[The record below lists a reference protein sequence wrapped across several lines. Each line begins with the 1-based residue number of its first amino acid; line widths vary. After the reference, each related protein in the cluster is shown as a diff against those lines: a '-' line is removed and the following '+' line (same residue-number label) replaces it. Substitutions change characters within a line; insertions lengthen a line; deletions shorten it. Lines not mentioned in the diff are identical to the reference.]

1 MFYTTPFADFSAA
14 DPTRYVPIVR
24 ERAADLITPVG
35 AAARLFKPG
44 EPSFLLESAEGG
56 ETIGRYSLIGT
67 SPTAEI
73 GPQWR
78 RPRRPA
84 RVLDAHQVV
93 PIDSPGALPAGAV
106 GYLGYD
112 AIRLWED
119 VPQQHGPASVP
130 MYLFHHFK
138 DLIVFDHLKQRL
150 FLITLIEPGARDQ
163 RDYDE
168 AIARLEDI
176 RARLNAEVKLPPM
189 VVDSEPH
196 TVSPDAETF
205 MANVRQAKEHIVA
218 GDIFQ
223 VVIARTFSKRYTG
236 SPLHLYR
243 ALRMVNP
250 SPFMF
255 YLEMGDHQVIGASPE
270 DLVRVKGDRVETLPI
285 AGTRR
290 RGATPEEDD
299 ALAADLLADPKEIA
313 EHTMLVDLARND
325 IGRISQPG
333 TVTVER
339 MMEVEKFSHVI
350 HLVSRVVGKLN
361 PETDALA
368 ALCSCSPAG
377 TLSGAPKIR
386 AMEIIDSLEE
396 RSRGVYGGAVAYFDG
411 RGDLD
416 SCIAIRTLVLQ
427 DELATVTAGAGI
439 VADSHP
445 ASEEEETRNKAAA
458 VLTALAVA
466 GELV

>member
-1 MFYTTPFADFSAA
+1 MFYTTPFETFAAA
-14 DPTRYVPIVR
+14 DPERYMPVIR
-24 ERAADLITPVG
+24 ERPADLITPVG
-35 AAARLFKPG
+35 AAARLFVPG
-44 EPSFLLESAEGG
+44 EPAFLLESAEGG
-56 ETIGRYSLIGT
+56 ETIGRYSLVGT
-67 SPTAEI
+67 TPTAEL
-73 GPQWR
+73 GR
-78 RPRRPA
+78 GGEDLDDLRAFLEA
-84 RVLDAHQVV
+84 RQVV
-93 PIDSPGALPAGAV
+93 PVEKPGALPAGAV

-112 AIRLWED
+112 AVRLWERI
-119 VPQQHGPASVP
+119 PQRHGPASVP
-130 MYLFHHFK
+130 MYLFHHFR
-138 DLIVFDHLKQRL
+138 DIVVFDHLKQRL
-150 FLITLIEPGARDQ
+150 FLVTLVAPGARS
-163 RDYDE
+163 RTDYDV
-168 AIARLEDI
+168 AISRLEET
-176 RARLNAEVKLPPM
+176 RARLNAPVSLPPM
-189 VVDSEPH
+189 VIDPEPY
-196 TVSPDAETF
+196 TVSPDADTF
-205 MANVRQAKEHIVA
+205 MDHVRTAKEHIVA

-223 VVIARTFSKRYTG
+223 VVIARTFSKTYTG

-270 DLVRVKGDRVETLPI
+270 DLVRVQGDRVETLPI
-285 AGTRR
+285 AGTRK
-290 RGATPEEDD
+290 RGATPKEDLE
-299 ALAADLLADPKEIA
+299 LAEDLLADPKEIA

-325 IGRISQPG
+325 IGRISAPG
-333 TVTVER
+333 TVRVER

-361 PETDALA
+361 KETDALA

-386 AMEIIDSLEE
+386 AMEIIDALEE

-427 DELATVTAGAGI
+427 DGVATVTAGAGI
-439 VADSHP
+439 VADSDP
-445 ASEEEETRNKAAA
+445 ASEEEETRNKARA